1 MIDRP
6 QSQLISPVK
15 DNYSSE
21 ELDPNK
27 TNAIESSLWEI
38 EVRAIDLL

>member
-1 MIDRP
+1 MIDKQ
-6 QSQLISPVK
+6 QSQSICSTN
-15 DNYSSE
+15 DIYSSE

-38 EVRAIDLL
+38 DVN